1 MSRLDQLAIQSPC
14 SADWAAMD
22 GTETRRFCLS
32 CNKAVHNLS
41 AMAPCEAE
49 ALLARPGPAPCVRFL
64 RRRDGSI
71 VFDLARAAA
80 LAGVASLAAC
90 ADVPFPLL
98 SAPIEPPA
106 PTWIPEATATPEA
119 PPIPESTATPEAP
132 PLPEVHAPLMGKPA
146 MRPPAR
152 PPPAPVIEPTVQM
165 MGGVAPSSFG
175 RQTEVAPEPAPAVIE
190 EPSVEEMKM
199 GQAHVAGE

>member
-1 MSRLDQLAIQSPC
+1 
-14 SADWAAMD
+14 
-22 GTETRRFCLS
+22 
-32 CNKAVHNLS
+32 
-41 AMAPCEAE
+41 
-49 ALLARPGPAPCVRFL
+49 
-64 RRRDGSI
+64 
-71 VFDLARAAA
+71 
-80 LAGVASLAAC
+80 
-90 ADVPFPLL
+90 
-98 SAPIEPPA
+98 
-106 PTWIPEATATPEA
+106 
-119 PPIPESTATPEAP
+119 
-132 PLPEVHAPLMGKPA
+132 MGKPA